1 MSAFRAYDI
10 RGVYPDEVNEE
21 LAYNVGRAFV
31 TFLECKKV
39 AVGYDMRDSAKA
51 LFDSLV
57 KGITDQGADVVNIGK
72 VTTPML
78 NFAVAH
84 YKNDA
89 GIMISASHNP
99 GKYNAFK
106 LVKHPVIQIS
116 SDSGMKE
123 IERLATEGKF
133 DEPESKGKVGEK
145 GTFND
150 YVEHIASK
158 FKNIKKIKVVA
169 DYGNGMGAMTAKP
182 VFEKLGI
189 EAVHL
194 YPEQDP
200 SFPNH
205 PANPHDIE
213 NFKDLQNAVKKEK
226 ADMGIFFDGDAD
238 RSNIVD
244 EKGEIVFPDILFALM
259 MEHELKGH
267 EGEKVYYDL
276 RFSKSARKVIE
287 DNGGVPVMMKVGN
300 PFYKEK
306 LAHEGGFAASE
317 FSGHVM
323 YAENYAIDDGL
334 FAALKVMQIL
344 SNSRQNL
351 SEMVKPIIKF
361 HTTPEINIPVEGRN
375 PDDIL
380 KKVAANFK
388 DGESI
393 EMDGVYIQYKDWWFS
408 LRKSNTEP
416 LVRLRVEADTEKL
429 MNEKKEQIVK
439 IIGGE

>member
-31 TFLECKKV
+31 TFLKCKNV

-57 KGITDQGADVVNIGK
+57 KGITDQGADVVSIGK

-78 NFAVAH
+78 NFSVAH

-123 IERLATEGKF
+123 IEKLATEGKF
-133 DEPESKGKVGEK
+133 EDAEKGKITEK
-145 GTFND
+145 DVLEGYNN
-150 YVEHIASK
+150 HIISK
-158 FKNIKKIKVVA
+158 FKGIKKLKVVA
-169 DYGNGMGAMTAKP
+169 DYGNGMGAMTATP
-182 VFEKLGI
+182 VLRKLGI
-189 EAVHL
+189 EVIEL
-194 YPEQDP
+194 YPEEDP
-200 SFPNH
+200 TFPNH

-213 NFKDLQNAVKKEK
+213 NFRDLQNAVKKEK
-226 ADMGIFFDGDAD
+226 ADLGIFFDGDAD

-306 LAHEGGFAASE
+306 LAHEGGLAASE

-344 SNSRQNL
+344 SNSRQSL
-351 SEMVKPIIKF
+351 SEMIKPIIKF
-361 HTTPEINIPVEGRN
+361 HTTPEINIETKGRD
-375 PDDIL
+375 PDEIME
-380 KKVAANFK
+380 KVAGHFK

-393 EMDGVYIQYKDWWFS
+393 ELDGVYIQYKDWWFS

-416 LVRLRVEADTEKL
+416 LVRLRVEADTGQL
-429 MNEKKEQIVK
+429 MNEKKDEIMK
-439 IIGGE
+439 IIEG